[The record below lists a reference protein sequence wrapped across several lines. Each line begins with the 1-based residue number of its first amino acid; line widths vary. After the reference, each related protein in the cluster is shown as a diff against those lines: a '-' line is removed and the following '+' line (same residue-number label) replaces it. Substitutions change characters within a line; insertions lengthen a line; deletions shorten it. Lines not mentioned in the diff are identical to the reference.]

1 MSGRSSTRSRSSLLA
16 WLRATASSSLAKP
29 VSRPKI
35 RSKRRLSAVR
45 RVELGSSLSSFRFQ
59 EVQPALRRAGSEPG
73 EAIIADVR
81 GVFLP
86 SGVAG
91 RRVIDPHPTRRRQPG
106 LQEGVLLGVEKILV
120 GRKEGDD
127 VALRNAHAQAFQL
140 GKPALHRHLPLDVL
154 HQDITHDPGAD
165 AEGRAKRSGA
175 NCPVTSGGNG
185 ATIGSPS
192 GVTQRSRR

>member
-1 MSGRSSTRSRSSLLA
+1 
-16 WLRATASSSLAKP
+16 
-29 VSRPKI
+29 
-35 RSKRRLSAVR
+35 
-45 RVELGSSLSSFRFQ
+45 
-59 EVQPALRRAGSEPG
+59 
-73 EAIIADVR
+73 
-81 GVFLP
+81 
-86 SGVAG
+86 
-91 RRVIDPHPTRRRQPG
+91 
-106 LQEGVLLGVEKILV
+106 
-120 GRKEGDD
+120 

-140 GKPALHRHLPLDVL
+140 GKPVLHRHLPLDVL